1 MKSLRKSLDILEYIT
16 CQNGRGVTPS
26 ELSEKCGINITSC
39 VRMVQTLAD
48 RGYLEQISR
57 RDGYTGGPAL
67 VTFGYR
73 KNKYNQ
79 LVEGSVEP
87 LNKLSSRIRGMVNIS
102 VIYRDQRYL
111 LYFCGATPNI
121 AAPRVSTAWNY
132 QENATERLLLAAKP
146 QAERRRI
153 INQIGLPDAY
163 ASMTEFER
171 ELDNTLKHGYVKFWS
186 ARQNYWIV
194 GGLVM
199 VPAYPVAAIG
209 FGVPTEDDAD
219 QAIKLVCDAAEEIKQ
234 NLSPDSPPMH

>member
-87 LNKLSSRIRGMVNIS
+87 LKKLSARIRGMVNIS

-121 AAPRVSTAWNY
+121 ASPKVSMTWNY
-132 QENATERLLLAAKP
+132 LENATERLLLAARPK
-146 QAERRRI
+146 ADRLRI
-153 INQIGLPDAY
+153 INQTGLPDTY
-163 ASMTEFER
+163 SSMTEFER
-171 ELDNTLKHGYVKFWS
+171 ELDNALKQGYVKFWS

-194 GGLVM
+194 GGLVTFPDY
-199 VPAYPVAAIG
+199 PAAAIG
-209 FGVPTEDDAD
+209 FGVLTENDAD
-219 QAIKLVCDAAEEIKQ
+219 QAIGFVRDTAEEIKQ
-234 NLSPDSPPMH
+234 NLTPTPPAMF